1 MLCNVRCLFVWGT
14 SLRFHSLGLPR
25 RFATVQRFQVH
36 FAAVVVGVAVV
47 WLVYLALVSWL
58 SNQAHNRK
66 TQAHAQPHT
75 HEQRK
80 REIERERAGVAGVE
94 AGTEAGAGTGT
105 GAGST
110 LAMAIAHVLVAT
122 QIFSICVAYFSAAS
136 VHVPPL
142 IAAPAANL
150 IYSL

>member
-1 MLCNVRCLFVWGT
+1 MSARLGHIIAV
-14 SLRFHSLGLPR
+14 SLELPR
-25 RFATVQRFQVH
+25 RFATVQRCFQVH
-36 FAAVVVGVAVV
+36 FAAAAASAALVYVV

-66 TQAHAQPHT
+66 TQAHAQA
-75 HEQRK
+75 EK
-80 REIERERAGVAGVE
+80 ERGR
-94 AGTEAGAGTGT
+94 AGTEAGTRT

-110 LAMAIAHVLVAT
+110 LAMAIAHVLGAT
-122 QIFSICVAYFSAAS
+122 QIFSICVAYFPAAS
-136 VHVPPL
+136 VAVPPL